1 MNLFNMY
8 LPLQKE
14 VWNVTEHLTKYPC
27 TSVLLAGSLNVD
39 SSVAISQ
46 KIRKQPSSRLL
57 PFGLVEASVLLR
69 IQTKG
74 CT

>member
-1 MNLFNMY
+1 MY
-8 LPLQKE
+8 LPLHKE
-14 VWNVTEHLTKYPC
+14 VWNVTEHLIKYPV
-27 TSVLLAGSLNVD
+27 TSILLAGGLNVD

-46 KIRKQPSSRLL
+46 KIKKQRSSRLL